1 MDQTTDQIQAPIWQ
15 HNVDGTREVAVL
27 YSIYAYINAVL
38 ASFDLVSWED
48 AITDPVPRCRC
59 QQGEKTWESFP
70 VSGQTKVSMTID
82 TTCKGG
88 VSFTMKHH
96 LCRSQW
102 SGCVFITCRKQSS
115 FAFVL
120 ISCVCRSVLQEHFVS
135 LHIIGP
141 QGLHLGTS

>member
-15 HNVDGTREVAVL
+15 HNVDRTREVAVL

-70 VSGQTKVSMTID
+70 VSGQTKVSYI
-82 TTCKGG
+82 
-88 VSFTMKHH
+88 HH
-96 LCRSQW
+96 ETPPLQKPVEWLCIHHMQ
-102 SGCVFITCRKQSS
+102 K
-115 FAFVL
+115 AK
-120 ISCVCRSVLQEHFVS
+120 
-135 LHIIGP
+135 
-141 QGLHLGTS
+141 